1 MIENRCTRTKSLVG
15 RKVCGPGA
23 VRMNGGEPG
32 ADVPSPGKA
41 VAVVEEGADVDFV
54 SCAADHEGA
63 CADAL
68 GVGGVAPGDVCP
80 FEIGDVGVE
89 ESRAFV
95 SGVWFW
101 NAVIRMCLTI

>member
-1 MIENRCTRTKSLVG
+1 MGIENRCARTKSLIS

-23 VRMNGGEPG
+23 VRMNGGESS

-41 VAVVEEGADVDFV
+41 VAMVEEGADVDLI

-63 CADAL
+63 CANAL
-68 GVGGVAPGDVCP
+68 GVGRVAPGDVCP

-89 ESRAFV
+89 ESGAFV
-95 SGVWFW
+95 SDV
-101 NAVIRMCLTI
+101 